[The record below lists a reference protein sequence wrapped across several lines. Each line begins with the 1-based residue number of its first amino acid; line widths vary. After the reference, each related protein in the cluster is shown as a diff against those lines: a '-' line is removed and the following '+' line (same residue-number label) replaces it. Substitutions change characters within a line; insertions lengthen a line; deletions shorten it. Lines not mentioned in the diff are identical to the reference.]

1 MSHKKPQSENIS
13 LNNLF
18 LDDENPR
25 LPKSLQGSSEK
36 EILEYMLLD
45 ASLIELMLA
54 IGKNDFF
61 PGEQLL
67 VVKIK
72 EKEPKSKQEKKG
84 NDKKS
89 VEVSYKVIEGN
100 RRLSAVKL
108 LNNPSLVS
116 VQKTK
121 IQQAVDEAEYKP
133 TEIPCLIFNTAEEI
147 HNYLG
152 YRHITGIKEWK
163 LLEKARYLFELWKS
177 QYAKLDLNSASK
189 ELAKSIGSRRDYV
202 KRILVGYQVFDKIQ
216 DEAFY
221 RIPGLDDTTFHF
233 NYIADSLNKPH
244 IANYL
249 GLVVKSIEDIES
261 VEINEPHLENW
272 TRWLFEKNNEGR
284 TRLIGDSSS
293 LIALNSVLGVTAART
308 AFIDK
313 GVSLDN
319 ALELTGEIESQFL
332 SFINLALANLE
343 NADRMVTKAD
353 VKYSEVEDQLKEMRS
368 LASKIGRT
376 LQDKE
381 DEDEL

>member
-1 MSHKKPQSENIS
+1 MSHKKPAFNNIS
-13 LNNLF
+13 LEHLF
-18 LDDENPR
+18 LDDQNPR
-25 LPKSLQGSSEK
+25 LPKSLQGKSEQ

-67 VVKIK
+67 VVKDT
-72 EKEPKSKQEKKG
+72 G
-84 NDKKS
+84 DT
-89 VEVSYKVIEGN
+89 YKVIEGN

-108 LNNPSLVS
+108 LSDPDLVT
-116 VQKTK
+116 VQKSK

-133 TEIPCLIFNTAEEI
+133 TEIPCLIFETDTEI

-177 QYAKLDLNSASK
+177 QYSDLDLNAASK
-189 ELAKSIGSRRDYV
+189 ELAKSIGSRKDYV

-216 DEAFY
+216 DEAYY
-221 RIPGLDDTTFHF
+221 RIPGLDDTSFYF
-233 NYIADSLNKPH
+233 NYIADSLNKPY
-244 IANYL
+244 IADYL
-249 GLVVKSIEDIES
+249 GLNVRNIDDIDE
-261 VEINEPHLENW
+261 VTINEKHLENW
-272 TRWLFEKNNEGR
+272 TRWLFEKDKEGR
-284 TRLIGDSSS
+284 TRLIGDSKS
-293 LIALNSVLGVTAART
+293 LTALNSVLGVNLARI
-308 AFIDK
+308 AFVEK

-319 ALELTGEIESQFL
+319 ALELTGETENQFL
-332 SFINLALANLE
+332 NFINLALSNLE
-343 NADRMVTKAD
+343 QADRLVIKAD
-353 VKYSEVEDQLKEMRS
+353 LSFNEVADQLKEIRS

-376 LQDKE
+376 LQEKE